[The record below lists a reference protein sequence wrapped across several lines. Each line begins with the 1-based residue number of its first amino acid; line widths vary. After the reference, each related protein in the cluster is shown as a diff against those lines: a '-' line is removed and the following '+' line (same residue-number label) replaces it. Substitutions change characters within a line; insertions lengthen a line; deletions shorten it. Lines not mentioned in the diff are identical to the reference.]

1 MGKMSWISYLCENEL
16 KDELIQELNMP
27 DLVSLTGKSPEE
39 IADGFIK
46 AHKEIRK
53 RKNEPA
59 YKVLNKIQDNIKEY
73 NDGKMSSVR
82 VQSKK

>member
-1 MGKMSWISYLCENEL
+1 MGKMSWISHLCEYGMRE
-16 KDELIQELNMP
+16 ELIKE
-27 DLVSLTGKSPEE
+27 VSECAKTLGKTSEE
-39 IADGFIK
+39 VADGFLK

>member
-1 MGKMSWISYLCENEL
+1 MGKMSWISHLCENEMRE
-16 KDELIQELNMP
+16 ELIKE
-27 DLVSLTGKSPEE
+27 VSEWAKTLGKTSEE
-39 IADGFIK
+39 VADGFLK

>member
-1 MGKMSWISYLCENEL
+1 MGKMSWISHLCDNGMRE
-16 KDELIQELNMP
+16 ELIKE
-27 DLVSLTGKSPEE
+27 VSECAKTLGKTSEE
-39 IADGFIK
+39 VADGFLK